1 MQTNTR
7 PNNHKLHF
15 ANCPSF
21 LQLVIF
27 SLLFVCFCSCHTLQR
42 KLLIEIPRKCLR
54 PHTNK
59 LWLWANNQ
67 MQCKMKANKQTNE
80 ETALLLHLITKIASN
95 SHVLQLARRYYP
107 IRLIDQ
113 KLYKLHKFQMNVWYF
128 AHLNSQWAFW
138 IILLSELLLHS
149 IGCWRPSISWSMGRT
164 RHTRN
169 QTKPHRTTNWLLQTI
184 QTETQKPLQLG
195 YKTHFG

>member
-113 KLYKLHKFQMNVWYF
+113 KKCTNCT
-128 AHLNSQWAFW
+128 NSKWMFGILRIW
-138 IILLSELLLHS
+138 IHILLSELLLHS